1 MSGLDATAARNQP
14 YAPRGTN
21 DVDAI
26 LRADDADE
34 SLQRYK
40 AQLLGAA
47 AKGDR
52 GDASDPRKLV
62 VTEFRVVFNSPAPDQ
77 VFHLDTRAG
86 KDHLKKTGVAVKE
99 GSEYK
104 FRLSFRVQHEILPG
118 LKYVNRLKRMGMKT
132 AADELVIG
140 SYAPQTEPHSSE
152 FPRYDW
158 LEAPK
163 GMMYRG
169 AYTASDKFVDGDGR
183 THLEY
188 DYPVKVTK

>member
-1 MSGLDATAARNQP
+1 MPG
-14 YAPRGTN
+14 
-21 DVDAI
+21 
-26 LRADDADE
+26 RADGFVFVIPAALKGKTARAEAAID
-34 SLQRYK
+34 
-40 AQLLGAA
+40 GAA
-47 AKGDR
+47 
-52 GDASDPRKLV
+52 
-62 VTEFRVVFNSPAPDQ
+62 
-77 VFHLDTRAG
+77 
-86 KDHLKKTGVAVKE
+86 LKKGGVSIKE

-104 FRLSFRVQHEILPG
+104 FRITFRVQHEILPG

-140 SYAPQTEPHSSE
+140 SYAPQTEPHSFE

>member
-1 MSGLDATAARNQP
+1 MLF
-14 YAPRGTN
+14 PR
-21 DVDAI
+21 
-26 LRADDADE
+26 R
-34 SLQRYK
+34 
-40 AQLLGAA
+40 
-47 AKGDR
+47 
-52 GDASDPRKLV
+52 RKLV

-86 KDHLKKTGVAVKE
+86 KDHLKKTGVSIKE

-140 SYAPQTEPHSSE
+140 SYAPQTEPHVFE
-152 FPRYDW
+152 FPRHDW
-158 LEAPK
+158 IDAPK

-169 AYTASDKFVDGDGR
+169 AYTASDRFVDGDGR